1 MNTNTKP
8 HLERYKWAKGNT
20 SPNPQGRPK
29 SLKNVLKEQ
38 CNLTQSQTNDAIL
51 NLLMHTKNEI
61 DTICNDENQPMFT
74 RIISKALLKSYNNGN
89 LYALESLLNRTHG
102 TPKQQIQVDTLNER
116 PIFVGIDLDIT

>member
-8 HLERYKWAKGNT
+8 HLERYKWAKGRT

-51 NLLMHTKNEI
+51 NLLMHTKNEM
-61 DTICNDENQPMFT
+61 DAICNDENQPMFT

-89 LYALESLLNRTHG
+89 LYALESLLNRTQG
-102 TPKQQIQVDTLNER
+102 MPRQQTELKTTQEQ
-116 PIFVGIDLDIT
+116 PIFVSLNLDVE

>member
-8 HLERYKWAKGNT
+8 HLERYKWEKGNT

-61 DTICNDENQPMFT
+61 DHICNDETQPMFT

-89 LYALESLLNRTHG
+89 LYALESLLNRTQG
-102 TPKQQIQVDTLNER
+102 LPKQQTELKTTQEQ
-116 PIFVGIDLDIT
+116 PIFVSLDLDVK